1 MKPATSAAHGVDHR
15 RTDVTPAPDTR
26 ANRYEVVSRL
36 ADDLAH
42 EIKNPLNAIVV
53 NLEVL
58 RRKVAA
64 GAADAAL
71 ERANVV
77 DQEIMRVHTLV
88 DQLLQLVRPP
98 RVESGAVSLDE
109 ALDELR
115 PLLDMQ
121 ARTAR
126 VGFQMS
132 TDSGLFAKVA
142 RDVLKFAVLNVIIA
156 IYSVAAENESITI
169 ETRAT
174 DADAEIVIR
183 SQGAMLKS
191 ADVFVEHARALMK
204 SVDGKLEL
212 AEPAGSGTGSTA
224 VLRVAACSS
233 FA

>member
-15 RTDVTPAPDTR
+15 QTDVMPAPEMR
-26 ANRYEVVSRL
+26 ANRYDVVSRL

-58 RRKVAA
+58 RRKIAA
-64 GAADAAL
+64 GAEEAAL
-71 ERANVV
+71 ERASVV

-98 RVESGAVSLDE
+98 RVESGAVSLDD
-109 ALDELR
+109 LIDELR
-115 PLLDMQ
+115 PLLEVQ
-121 ARTAR
+121 AKAAR

-132 TDSGLFAKVA
+132 ADSGLFAKVA
-142 RDVLKFAVLNVIIA
+142 RDVLKFAVLNLIIA
-156 IYSVAAENESITI
+156 IYGAEAKDESITI

-174 DADAEIVIR
+174 NADAEIVIR
-183 SQGAMLKS
+183 SQRAILRDG
-191 ADVFVEHARALMK
+191 DTFVQHARALME
-204 SVDGKLEL
+204 SVDGGLEIV
-212 AEPAGSGTGSTA
+212 ARTSSPTGSTA

>member
-1 MKPATSAAHGVDHR
+1 MKPAASAAHGVDHR
-15 RTDVTPAPDTR
+15 RNDVTPPPDMR
-26 ANRYEVVSRL
+26 ANRYEVVSRV

-64 GAADAAL
+64 GAADAVL
-71 ERANVV
+71 ERANVI

-98 RVESGAVSLDE
+98 RTEPGAVSLDE

-115 PLLDMQ
+115 PLLDVQ
-121 ARTAR
+121 AKTAR

-132 TDSGLFAKVA
+132 TDSGLFAKIA

-156 IYSVAAENESITI
+156 IYSAEAASESISI

-183 SQGAMLKS
+183 SRAAVLGNG
-191 ADVFVEHARALMK
+191 DVFLEHARALME
-204 SVDGKLEL
+204 SVDGKLEI

>member
-1 MKPATSAAHGVDHR
+1 MDDR
-15 RTDVTPAPDTR
+15 RTDVTPAPDMR

-64 GAADAAL
+64 GAGDAAL

-98 RVESGAVSLDE
+98 RAETGAVSLDE
-109 ALDELR
+109 TLDELR
-115 PLLDMQ
+115 PLLDVQ
-121 ARTAR
+121 AKTAR
-126 VGFQMS
+126 VGFHMS

-142 RDVLKFAVLNVIIA
+142 RDSLKFAVLNVIVA
-156 IYSVAAENESITI
+156 IYSAEAKNESITI
-169 ETRAT
+169 ETRAM

-183 SQGAMLKS
+183 SRGAVLAS
-191 ADVFVEHARALMK
+191 SDSFVEHARALME
-204 SVDGKLEL
+204 SVAGKLEL
-212 AEPAGSGTGSTA
+212 AEPASPGTGSTA